1 MQDFEKLGAFYLGRH
16 YNLPQ
21 GKSSDEPVL
30 YDSKDLLTHAVCVGM
45 TGSGKTGLGIGL
57 LEEAAIDG
65 IPALIIDPKGDLT
78 NLLLNFPEL
87 QPEQFLPWVD
97 EDGATRKGLSKE
109 EYAREQA
116 GLWRNGLAKWGQTPE
131 RIRKLRD
138 SAEFSIYTPGS
149 DAGIPVSVI
158 ASFAAPPE
166 NIRNDRDL
174 LRDSVSATTTSL
186 LALIGVE
193 ADPLKSREHIL
204 IATIL
209 DRAWKNG
216 EDLDL
221 GTLIQQIQNPPVN
234 RIGVFDLESF
244 YPAKDRFGLAMALNN
259 VLAAPGFEV
268 WLSGE
273 PLDVNRLLYT
283 AQGKPRMAIFSIA
296 HLNDSERMFFVSLLL
311 GQTMSWMR
319 TQPGTTSLRAIL
331 YMDEIFGYFPPVAN
345 PPSKLPLLT
354 LLKQA
359 RAFGL
364 GVVLATQNPVDLDY
378 KGLSNAGTW
387 FIGRLQT
394 ERDKARVMEGLE
406 GAAAAAGAGFDRGA
420 MEQILAGLGSR
431 IFLMKNVHEDAPV
444 IFETRWA
451 LSYLR
456 GPLTRPEIKRL
467 MSARSAPAAEPR
479 EAPGLAALLSREAG
493 PRPALPPEIPQYF
506 FPSRGSVVYEPM
518 LLGIAQVRFVDAKNK
533 VDETRD
539 CAYLTRLNDD
549 VLAVN
554 WDDAWLEEI
563 DAATLEQVPSEGSR
577 FVTLPP
583 AGARAKS
590 YAGWNKDFV
599 NWLSSNAVLNLWRST
614 SLGEMSRPGETERD
628 FRLHVQQLSREQRDR
643 AIEELRQKY
652 SPKLAALED
661 RIRRARQAV
670 EREQQQSQGQFLA
683 VAGSIAS
690 TLAGALFGRKTL
702 STTNLRRAGAA
713 VRQVSRSRKES
724 GDVQR
729 ALETV
734 EALETQREQ
743 LDEQLQAECSRI
755 RSEFDTSA
763 GSIEELPV
771 RPRKSNIS
779 VRLFGLAWVPQTDRA
794 KTALS

>member
-97 EDGATRKGLSKE
+97 EDGAARKGLSKE

-116 GLWRNGLAKWGQTPE
+116 GLWRDGLAKWGQTQE

-186 LALIGVE
+186 LALVGVE

-204 IATIL
+204 IATIF

-221 GTLIQQIQNPPVN
+221 GSLIQQIQSPPVN

-283 AQGKPRMAIFSIA
+283 AQGRPRMAIFSIA
-296 HLNDSERMFFVSLLL
+296 HLSDSERMFFVSLL
-311 GQTMSWMR
+311 
-319 TQPGTTSLRAIL
+319 
-331 YMDEIFGYFPPVAN
+331 
-345 PPSKLPLLT
+345 
-354 LLKQA
+354 
-359 RAFGL
+359 
-364 GVVLATQNPVDLDY
+364 
-378 KGLSNAGTW
+378 
-387 FIGRLQT
+387 
-394 ERDKARVMEGLE
+394 
-406 GAAAAAGAGFDRGA
+406 
-420 MEQILAGLGSR
+420 
-431 IFLMKNVHEDAPV
+431 
-444 IFETRWA
+444 
-451 LSYLR
+451 
-456 GPLTRPEIKRL
+456 
-467 MSARSAPAAEPR
+467 
-479 EAPGLAALLSREAG
+479 
-493 PRPALPPEIPQYF
+493 
-506 FPSRGSVVYEPM
+506 
-518 LLGIAQVRFVDAKNK
+518 
-533 VDETRD
+533 
-539 CAYLTRLNDD
+539 
-549 VLAVN
+549 
-554 WDDAWLEEI
+554 
-563 DAATLEQVPSEGSR
+563 
-577 FVTLPP
+577 
-583 AGARAKS
+583 
-590 YAGWNKDFV
+590 
-599 NWLSSNAVLNLWRST
+599 
-614 SLGEMSRPGETERD
+614 
-628 FRLHVQQLSREQRDR
+628 
-643 AIEELRQKY
+643 
-652 SPKLAALED
+652 
-661 RIRRARQAV
+661 
-670 EREQQQSQGQFLA
+670 
-683 VAGSIAS
+683 
-690 TLAGALFGRKTL
+690 
-702 STTNLRRAGAA
+702 
-713 VRQVSRSRKES
+713 
-724 GDVQR
+724 
-729 ALETV
+729 
-734 EALETQREQ
+734 
-743 LDEQLQAECSRI
+743 
-755 RSEFDTSA
+755 
-763 GSIEELPV
+763 
-771 RPRKSNIS
+771 
-779 VRLFGLAWVPQTDRA
+779 
-794 KTALS
+794 

>member
-1 MQDFEKLGAFYLGRH
+1 MQDFEKLGAFYLGRR
-16 YNLPQ
+16 YNPPQ

-87 QPEQFLPWVD
+87 EPEQFLPWVD
-97 EDGATRKGLSKE
+97 EDGAARKGLSKE

-116 GLWRNGLAKWGQTPE
+116 ELWRNGLAKWGQTPE

-166 NIRNDRDL
+166 SIRNDRDL
-174 LRDSVSATTTSL
+174 LRDSVSATATSL

-204 IATIL
+204 IATIF

-221 GTLIQQIQNPPVN
+221 GSLIQQIQNPPVN

-244 YPAKDRFGLAMALNN
+244 YPAKDRFGLAMVLNN

-273 PLDVNRLLYT
+273 PLNVNRLLYT

-296 HLNDSERMFFVSLLL
+296 HLSDSERMFFVSLLL
-311 GQTMSWMR
+311 GQTVSWMR

-420 MEQILAGLGSR
+420 MEQILAGLSSR
-431 IFLMKNVHEDAPV
+431 IFLMNNVHEDAPV

-467 MSARSAPAAEPR
+467 MGASGAPAAEPK
-479 EAPGLAALLSREAG
+479 EAPRFAAPPSREAG

-506 FPSRGSVVYEPM
+506 FPSHGSVVYEPM

-539 CAYLTRLNDD
+539 LAYLTRINDD

-554 WDDAWLEEI
+554 WDDARLEEI
-563 DAATLEQVPSEGSR
+563 DAAALEQTPVEGSR

-599 NWLSSNAVLNLWRST
+599 SWLSSNAVLNLWRST
-614 SLGEMSRPGETERD
+614 SLGEVSRPGEPERD
-628 FRLHVQQLSREQRDR
+628 FRLHVQQLSRQQRDR

-652 SPKLAALED
+652 APKLATLED

-702 STTNLRRAGAA
+702 SATNLQRAGTAA
-713 VRQVSRSRKES
+713 RQVSRSRKES

-743 LDEQLQAECSRI
+743 LDEQLQAECDRI
-755 RSEFDTSA
+755 RSEFDSSA
-763 GSIEELPV
+763 GSIEELPI

-779 VRLFGLAWVPQTDRA
+779 VRLFGLAWVPQTA
-794 KTALS
+794 P

>member
-16 YNLPQ
+16 HNLPQ
-21 GKSSDEPVL
+21 GKSGDEPVL

-87 QPEQFLPWVD
+87 EPEQFLPWVD
-97 EDGATRKGLSKE
+97 EDGATRRGLSKE

-116 GLWRNGLAKWGQTPE
+116 ELWRNGLVKWGQTPE

-204 IATIL
+204 IATIF

-221 GTLIQQIQNPPVN
+221 GSLIQQIQNPPVN

-296 HLNDSERMFFVSLLL
+296 HLSDSERMFFVSLLL
-311 GQTMSWMR
+311 GQTVSWMR

-406 GAAAAAGAGFDRGA
+406 GAAAAAGSGFNRGA
-420 MEQILAGLGSR
+420 MEQTLAGLSSR
-431 IFLMKNVHEDAPV
+431 IFLMNNVHEDAPV

-467 MSARSAPAAEPR
+467 MSARGAPAAEPK
-479 EAPGLAALLSREAG
+479 EAPRFAAPPSREAG

-506 FPSRGSVVYEPM
+506 FPSHGSVVYEPM
-518 LLGIAQVRFVDAKNK
+518 LLGIAQVRLVDAKNK

-539 CAYLTRLNDD
+539 FAYLTRINDD

-554 WDDAWLEEI
+554 WDDARLEEI
-563 DAATLEQVPSEGSR
+563 DAAALEQTPVEESR

-590 YAGWNKDFV
+590 YAGWSKDFV
-599 NWLSSNAVLNLWRST
+599 SWLSSNAVLNLWRST
-614 SLGEMSRPGETERD
+614 SLGEVSRPGETERD

-652 SPKLAALED
+652 APKLATLED

-702 STTNLRRAGAA
+702 SATNLRRAGTAA
-713 VRQVSRSRKES
+713 RQVSRSRKES

-743 LDEQLQAECSRI
+743 LDEQLQAECDRI
-755 RSEFDTSA
+755 RSEFDSSA

-779 VRLFGLAWVPQTDRA
+779 VRLFGLAWVPQTA
-794 KTALS
+794 P